1 MMKKTILLC
10 AFVLFAFNQ
19 SLAQRK
25 AILPR
30 PNSTHSPA
38 ILVGD
43 TLYLA
48 GQGSRNPETGQHPE
62 GMEAATRQAMLN
74 LKRVL
79 DAAGFSYSD
88 VVSTNVWM
96 TDITKF
102 EEMNTAYRS
111 FFEKGD
117 LPTRTTIA
125 VPALPGGSTVEIAM
139 VAVKG
144 PYPGTPPFVPT
155 ERSAEITRAGKGER
169 KAIYLPGVE
178 RGKRPY
184 SPGVLIDGTLYISG
198 QASVD
203 PATGKLV
210 EGDIAAHVTQTL
222 KNIERILQTVG
233 LDFSNVVA
241 TQVFLT
247 NMDNFEEMNKVYRSF
262 TKSPRPVRATV
273 GASAL
278 PGGPPVEITMTA
290 SRKTVQEILPEG
302 MTPSSN
308 FSRGLVVGDTVY
320 LAGVAGRGETIQD
333 QVRYCIGELEKV
345 LKTAGLTLGNVADS
359 KVYLTDIKD
368 YTAMNEVYKT
378 YFPNE
383 PPARSTVAIPD
394 LVGDSKV
401 EIIFTARK

>member
-1 MMKKTILLC
+1 MLG
-10 AFVLFAFNQ
+10 AFISFVTFNPL

-38 ILVGD
+38 ILVGDIGD

-74 LKRVL
+74 LKRVM
-79 DAAGFSYSD
+79 DTAGFSFSD
-88 VVSTNVWM
+88 VVATNVWM
-96 TDITKF
+96 TDMSKF
-102 EEMNTAYRS
+102 EEMNKAYRS
-111 FFEKGD
+111 FFEKPD

-139 VAVKG
+139 VAAKG
-144 PYPGTPPFVPT
+144 DKMALYP
-155 ERSAEITRAGKGER
+155 S
-169 KAIYLPGVE
+169 GVE
-178 RGKRPY
+178 RGRRPY
-184 SPGVLIDGTLYISG
+184 SPGILSGDTFYLSG

-203 PATGKLV
+203 PATGKPI
-210 EGDIAAHVTQTL
+210 EGDIAAHVAQTL
-222 KNIERILQTVG
+222 KNIEKILQTAG

-247 NMDNFEEMNKVYRSF
+247 NMNDFEEMNKVYRSF

-290 SRKTVQEILPEG
+290 SRKPVREILPEG
-302 MTPSSN
+302 MTPSPN

-345 LKTAGLTLGNVADS
+345 LKTAGLTLGNVVDS
-359 KVYLTDIKD
+359 KVYLTDIND
-368 YTAMNEVYKT
+368 YAAMNEVYKT

-401 EIIFTARK
+401 EIILTARK